1 MPNLP
6 SERLSVGAFY
16 NSHLAQFTLD
26 HPELIDHLAMADSP
40 GPDDEFF
47 SRIQQ
52 QYPLLLH
59 DYLGQL
65 SDPLSEFA
73 LERAR
78 QLQQRYRSP
87 WVAEH
92 FQCLHTQD
100 RAHSL
105 DYVFPPL
112 YTEKFLQRFCENAL
126 VLRNAVQAPLVMENI
141 PGFFSVNYAQM
152 SEAEFLSR
160 FFERT
165 GCGFL
170 IDVPHIWL
178 AAHQKGID
186 AKEYMADFPLQ
197 EVVEIHVAGIE
208 YDRDL
213 EGPWIAPTPPNDEV
227 LHLAQWVAQRAPK
240 LRAVTVDVFSP
251 TMTAAQLEESMK
263 RTRAAFST
271 ASAAAS

>member
-1 MPNLP
+1 MPSIP
-6 SERLSVGAFY
+6 RDRLSIGTFY
-16 NSHLAQFTLD
+16 NPHLAQFTLD
-26 HPELIDHLAMADSP
+26 HPELIDHLAMADP
-40 GPDDEFF
+40 PDASDNLFT
-47 SRIQQ
+47 RIRE

-73 LERAR
+73 LDRAR
-78 QLQQRYRSP
+78 RLQERYRGP

-100 RAHSL
+100 HARSL

-112 YTEKFLQRFCENAL
+112 YTEEFLQRFCENAL
-126 VLRNAVQAPLVMENI
+126 ILRDAVNAQLVMENI
-141 PGFFSVNYAQM
+141 PGFFSVRHAQM
-152 SEAEFLSR
+152 SEAEFLRR
-160 FFERT
+160 FFEQT

-170 IDVPHIWL
+170 IDIPHIWL
-178 AAHQKGID
+178 AAHQQHMD
-186 AKEYMADFPLQ
+186 AQEYMSGFPLQ

-213 EGPWIAPTPPNDEV
+213 NAPWIAPTPPNDEI
-227 LHLAQWVAQRAPK
+227 LRLAQWVVERAPK

-251 TMTAAQLEESMK
+251 TVTAAQLEESMQ
-263 RTRAAFST
+263 RTRAAFAT
-271 ASAAAS
+271 ARTAAN